1 MFKNNNNKKEEL
13 SLLTDQIK
21 VKILQAKYE
30 TFFHGVLERIM
41 SIQEGDSCG
50 RDFMYWTKL
59 LSN

>member
-41 SIQEGDSCG
+41 SIQEGIPVVEISCIG
-50 RDFMYWTKL
+50 P
-59 LSN
+59 SC

>member
-21 VKILQAKYE
+21 VKMLQAKYE

-41 SIQEGDSCG
+41 SIQEVIPVVKISCIG
-50 RDFMYWTKL
+50 P
-59 LSN
+59 SC